1 LVVLTIE
8 IEGQTMGTPIAQVD
22 AFTDQAYCGNP
33 AGVCILSEAR
43 PEDWMQKVAME
54 MNASETAFLFP
65 EKDGYRLRWFTPAVE
80 IPLCGHAT
88 LASAHVLWEDRH
100 MSPETE
106 ARFYTKSGLL
116 TARKRGDE
124 IEMDFP
130 SHPAS
135 PCDPPPNL
143 QAALGLKPV
152 ETLRNE
158 HKLLAVFDRE
168 SDVRNLK
175 PDITAVRRVPVQG
188 IIVTAKSGS
197 AGYDFVSRFFA
208 PNAGVDED
216 PVTGS
221 AHSCLAPYWCQRLG
235 RQELVGYQASAR
247 GGTVRV
253 KMAGDRVL
261 ISGKAITT
269 LKGELLV

>member
-1 LVVLTIE
+1 
-8 IEGQTMGTPIAQVD
+8 MGTPIVQVD
-22 AFTDQAYCGNP
+22 AFTDRAFGGNP

-43 PEDWMQKVAME
+43 SEDWMQKVAME
-54 MNASETAFLFP
+54 MNASETAFLYP

-88 LASAHVLWEDRH
+88 LASAHVLWECRH
-100 MSPETE
+100 LSPEKD

-116 TARKRGDE
+116 IACKRGDE

-130 SHPAS
+130 SQPAS
-135 PCDPPPNL
+135 PCDAPPNL

-152 ETLRNE
+152 ETQRNE
-158 HKLLAVFDRE
+158 LKLLAVFDRE
-168 SDVRNLK
+168 NDVCNLK
-175 PDITAVRRVPVQG
+175 PDITAVRKVPVQG
-188 IIVTAKSGS
+188 IIVTAKSET

-221 AHSCLAPYWCQRLG
+221 AHCCLAPYWCQRLG
-235 RQELVGYQASAR
+235 RQELLGYQASAR
-247 GGTVRV
+247 GGMVRV

-261 ISGKAITT
+261 MSGKAITT
-269 LKGELLV
+269 LRGEMLV